1 MSLHVQRDCAPP
13 SRWHTVVSIGVTA
26 AAALLAWPVGTQQQP
41 DAGLELSPALVLQL
55 EALMA
60 EKAQRTSAQQK
71 MSSQLLH
78 AERIRRGEPIAD
90 GVVLRQSPVA
100 LEPGGMVTVDI
111 RADVTPEVLA
121 RIDAL
126 GGSVINSVS
135 KYRAIRARLPLAA
148 VEMLAEFEAIQ
159 WIRPADEAVTRG
171 QARTV
176 QAAFRADAREAAV
189 TRKVNTSEG
198 DIAHRADRARRQYGV
213 DGTGIGIGVLSDG
226 VDTLAER
233 QASGDLPATVTVL
246 PGQARPSEP
255 KEGETY
261 DEGTAMLEI
270 VHDLAP
276 GADLY
281 FATGGNGQAQ
291 FATNIEALCDA
302 GADVI
307 VDDIGY
313 ITEAV
318 FQDDIVAQGVNAAVA
333 KGCVYFSAA
342 GNGGNLNDETSGV
355 WEGNYT
361 VGIPLVV
368 NRMRVGI
375 MHDFSGRRYH
385 MNLITKDSPSAFVL
399 HWADPLDAS
408 SNDYDLYLVN
418 NARTR
423 VLGISTTTQNGTQ
436 PPIEGILSR
445 GENHARSRL
454 IVVKKDRAA
463 SRYLHLNTWRG
474 KLWSATEGQTAGHS
488 ATANAIGVAAT
499 DATKARGAGG
509 VFDGTESV
517 ETFSS
522 DGPRR
527 VFFRPDGRAITP
539 GNFSSTGGLLLRKP
553 DVTAAD
559 RVSTATPGFEAFP
572 GTSAAAP
579 HAAAIAALMLQAAG
593 GPRSLT
599 RTQLLQAMQDT
610 ALDIE
615 APGVWDRD
623 SGAGIV
629 DALAAAGAVRNPFT
643 GLTPGSPA
651 KAVHLTELR
660 NRIDAARRACGLT
673 GFPWTDPNIVPG
685 LTPIRAVHITQPRT
699 ALAAAYTGCRRTPPR
714 WTDPNLGRGTPIKVE
729 HFTVLRDAAL
739 GLQAPAT
746 SNPAPEATGSIPGR
760 R

>member
-1 MSLHVQRDCAPP
+1 M
-13 SRWHTVVSIGVTA
+13 
-26 AAALLAWPVGTQQQP
+26 
-41 DAGLELSPALVLQL
+41 
-55 EALMA
+55 
-60 EKAQRTSAQQK
+60 
-71 MSSQLLH
+71 
-78 AERIRRGEPIAD
+78 
-90 GVVLRQSPVA
+90 
-100 LEPGGMVTVDI
+100 
-111 RADVTPEVLA
+111 
-121 RIDAL
+121 
-126 GGSVINSVS
+126 
-135 KYRAIRARLPLAA
+135 
-148 VEMLAEFEAIQ
+148 
-159 WIRPADEAVTRG
+159 
-171 QARTV
+171 
-176 QAAFRADAREAAV
+176 
-189 TRKVNTSEG
+189 
-198 DIAHRADRARRQYGV
+198 
-213 DGTGIGIGVLSDG
+213 
-226 VDTLAER
+226 
-233 QASGDLPATVTVL
+233 
-246 PGQARPSEP
+246 
-255 KEGETY
+255 
-261 DEGTAMLEI
+261 
-270 VHDLAP
+270 
-276 GADLY
+276 
-281 FATGGNGQAQ
+281 
-291 FATNIEALCDA
+291 
-302 GADVI
+302 
-307 VDDIGY
+307 
-313 ITEAV
+313 
-318 FQDDIVAQGVNAAVA
+318 
-333 KGCVYFSAA
+333 
-342 GNGGNLNDETSGV
+342 
-355 WEGNYT
+355 
-361 VGIPLVV
+361 
-368 NRMRVGI
+368 
-375 MHDFSGRRYH
+375 
-385 MNLITKDSPSAFVL
+385 
-399 HWADPLDAS
+399 
-408 SNDYDLYLVN
+408 
-418 NARTR
+418 
-423 VLGISTTTQNGTQ
+423 
-436 PPIEGILSR
+436 
-445 GENHARSRL
+445 
-454 IVVKKDRAA
+454 
-463 SRYLHLNTWRG
+463 
-474 KLWSATEGQTAGHS
+474 WSATEGQTAGHS